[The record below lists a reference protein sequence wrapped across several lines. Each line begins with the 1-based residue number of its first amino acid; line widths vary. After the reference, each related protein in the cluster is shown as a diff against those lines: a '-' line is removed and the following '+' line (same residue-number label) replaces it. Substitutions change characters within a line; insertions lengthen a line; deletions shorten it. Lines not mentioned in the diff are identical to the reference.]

1 MQMRSKAAHL
11 SGHIVVAKAR
21 ELADELGIEDFVG
34 SQGWLHGFKMRHSIK
49 YWNLHGEASAA
60 DNSGVTFA
68 QERLPQFI
76 EERVSDSS
84 NSSCIIQIFLMK
96 SNC

>member
-68 QERLPQFI
+68 KRGC
-76 EERVSDSS
+76 R
-84 NSSCIIQIFLMK
+84 NSSRNGSVTPATRGVSYKF
-96 SNC
+96 S